1 MESCR
6 IPIELCESIMDAVS
20 EHEALQFDW
29 LVGLEWQDTL
39 CACAL
44 TCRAWRAR
52 AQHLLWISPRL
63 VDTRRVALI
72 TAALPT
78 APRSLT
84 TTLVLS
90 RLDLSSTSELF
101 MHSFPNLRQLSCHRV
116 SFERGPPLQ
125 ILRMR
130 LPFFDS
136 IPILHMR
143 NCSFRSL
150 RATLDVIWAFPNLS
164 SLRLGMS
171 EWTKLRHGA
180 GNGHLSTICEHRRA
194 CRKLTH
200 LALDRNILEQV
211 QLSGNVFGH
220 AVTNLEIGM
229 PSRAAFLSS
238 FLTNSFPALHS
249 IYLWNDLTTMSE
261 DCETPSCL
269 HVIAASRATPGT
281 LKKIVIDEF
290 HHWKTDKCCRDM
302 VRTSG
307 EVGGSQHRLRELLVG
322 LEELT
327 TRLNECRAPERC
339 AAVIHSALSSMGDV
353 LRFEY
358 RTSHSDPWI
367 KYTLPATQ

>member
-1 MESCR
+1 MN
-6 IPIELCESIMDAVS
+6 AAS

-63 VDTRRVALI
+63 VDTRRLALI

-84 TTLVLS
+84 TTLVLA
-90 RLDLSSTSELF
+90 RLDLSSASELF

-136 IPILHMR
+136 ITILHMR

-180 GNGHLSTICEHRRA
+180 ENGHFSTICEYRRA

-200 LALDRNILEQV
+200 LALDRNILEV
-211 QLSGNVFGH
+211 
-220 AVTNLEIGM
+220 
-229 PSRAAFLSS
+229 SRAVLSHNTR
-238 FLTNSFPALHS
+238 L
-249 IYLWNDLTTMSE
+249 LTT
-261 DCETPSCL
+261 CASC
-269 HVIAASRATPGT
+269 SKYSSPGT
-281 LKKIVIDEF
+281 SLA
-290 HHWKTDKCCRDM
+290 M
-302 VRTSG
+302 
-307 EVGGSQHRLRELLVG
+307 
-322 LEELT
+322 
-327 TRLNECRAPERC
+327 P
-339 AAVIHSALSSMGDV
+339 
-353 LRFEY
+353 
-358 RTSHSDPWI
+358 
-367 KYTLPATQ
+367 